1 MERTLKLV
9 YLDTMGDKYTIL
21 IPYIKSDI
29 TNAEIRTLS
38 DAILQSNI
46 FGDEVRSLDK
56 AVEAVL
62 TSKDTTTLTF

>member
-29 TNAEIRTLS
+29 TNAEIRALT
-38 DAILQSNI
+38 DAILQSDI
-46 FGDEVRSLDK
+46 FGDEARSLDK

-62 TSKDTTTLTF
+62 TSKDVTTLTF

>member
-29 TNAEIRTLS
+29 TNAEIRTLT
-38 DAILQSNI
+38 DAILQSDI
-46 FGDEVRSLDK
+46 FGDEARSLDK

-62 TSKDTTTLTF
+62 TSKDVTTLTF